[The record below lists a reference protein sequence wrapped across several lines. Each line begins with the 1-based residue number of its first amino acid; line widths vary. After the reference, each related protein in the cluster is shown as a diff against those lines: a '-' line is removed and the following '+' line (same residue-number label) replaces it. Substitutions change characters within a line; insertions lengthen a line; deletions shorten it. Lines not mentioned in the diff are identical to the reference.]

1 MIYYKITSQN
11 LHQNNKTIIH
21 INTIIINI
29 KTIIG
34 MSIPIPII
42 NCIKIKTISIPLY
55 NILNQ
60 IQIIHQII
68 NHNLPLSPDKIISY
82 HKINGNQKNKNYK
95 IPPLFNKI
103 HSYPKIKS
111 KDPSKPN
118 NKNPLSIKGNFKN
131 LNYNNNLKIKILSG
145 HKITEINHNKK
156 I

>member
-1 MIYYKITSQN
+1 MSIINLLEAKNISNTHKITILVITKIISVIIKTKMFIKILLIKLWMIYYKITSQN

-34 MSIPIPII
+34 ISIPIPII

-68 NHNLPLSPDKIISY
+68 NHKLPLSPDKIISY
-82 HKINGNQKNKNYK
+82 HKTNGN
-95 IPPLFNKI
+95 
-103 HSYPKIKS
+103 
-111 KDPSKPN
+111 
-118 NKNPLSIKGNFKN
+118 
-131 LNYNNNLKIKILSG
+131 
-145 HKITEINHNKK
+145 
-156 I
+156 